1 MLAGM
6 DSVMLRIEPFL
17 GFRTGAV
24 KRFGMTLFANTS
36 RNVFSLRWSMPP
48 SPYDRLVIA
57 FVP

>member
-1 MLAGM
+1 M